1 MNAKP
6 KMSVEEVRRRY
17 LLPDLEVR
25 HTRFSPVLLIG
36 QHRSG
41 TTVLGSLLRK
51 YLKVNF
57 GPESQFFFRRAAT
70 LSSYGDLKSDQALLS
85 LINDLATERCFEL
98 NQFGFQIDA
107 QKIVRNVRDRSYSG
121 VIDAIF
127 RQYADHNGMQ
137 RWGDKTPEYV
147 LHLPALDRLFPDAQY
162 VHLVRDGRDVA
173 LSNFGVFFGAK
184 NEVVAAADWAH
195 YDDLTAQFAA
205 SISRDRFFEA
215 KYEEL
220 MQDPAA
226 LFARLGGF
234 FGIADESGKL
244 QGYIAEHLP
253 AEIRSGNFNKWKSR
267 FTAAQQRRFERVA
280 GQHLSR
286 HGYERVFPDAGSM
299 SVMELAFWRV
309 DHAMRKYLR
318 GGAWKD
324 NFYKLSLRLR
334 DLATSVKRKFV
345 RD

>member
-17 LLPDLEVR
+17 LLPDLEVS

-70 LSSYGDLKSDQALLS
+70 LDNYGDLKSDQGLLS
-85 LINDLATERCFEL
+85 LITDLATERCFEL
-98 NQFGFQIDA
+98 NQFGFRIDP
-107 QKIVRNVRDRSYSG
+107 QEVLGDIRERSYSG

-127 RQYADHNGMQ
+127 RQYAAHNGMQ

-195 YDDLTAQFAA
+195 YDDLAAQFAA
-205 SISRDRFFEA
+205 TVSPDRFFEA

-220 MQDPAA
+220 MQDPVA
-226 LFARLGGF
+226 LFARLSEF
-234 FGIADESGKL
+234 FGITDESSEL
-244 QGYIAEHLP
+244 QSYIAAHLP
-253 AEIRSGNFNKWKSR
+253 AEIHSGNFNKWKSGL
-267 FTAAQQRRFERVA
+267 TADQQRRFERVA

-286 HGYERVFPDAGSM
+286 HGYERAFPNAASM
-299 SVMELAFWRV
+299 SALERAFWRF
-309 DHAMRKYLR
+309 DHAIRKYLR

-324 NFYKLSLRLR
+324 NAYKLSLRLR
-334 DLATSVKRKFV
+334 HFATNIKRRFV